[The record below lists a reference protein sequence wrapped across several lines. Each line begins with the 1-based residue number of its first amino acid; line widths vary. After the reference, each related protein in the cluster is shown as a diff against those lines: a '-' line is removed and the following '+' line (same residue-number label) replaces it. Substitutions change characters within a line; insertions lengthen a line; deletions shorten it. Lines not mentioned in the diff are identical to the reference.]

1 MGIYSKPIP
10 NGANRPHFFRFNP
23 INEPFH
29 HGIDNPPS
37 YNHAVVLESLKGD
50 PSYVE

>member
-29 HGIDNPPS
+29 HGIDNPLATIMLS
-37 YNHAVVLESLKGD
+37 CFESLKGD